1 MGHRSREVVAPP
13 MPEPRTFRVVDVA
26 INSAPFADVLSR
38 VLAAP
43 DSGELL
49 ALHFATAHTI
59 VEAHDDPRLR
69 DALARGLVQP
79 DGMPL
84 VWLGRRA
91 GFPVDRVCGPDFLP
105 ALVEHGIPEGRTHYF
120 LGGAPG
126 VPEALAA
133 RLAARFP
140 GMHVAG
146 TLSPPF
152 RGLSAEE
159 DDAIV
164 DRINAANP
172 DYIWVGLG
180 APKQDLWV
188 AEHRSRLRAAALLA
202 VGAAFDFQAGTHRR
216 APGWMQRTGTEWV
229 YRLFTEPRR
238 LAARYTRVNARFL
251 RLVLQTRPGTES
263 DQT

>member
-1 MGHRSREVVAPP
+1 

-26 INSAPFADVLSR
+26 VNAASFTDVVSR

-43 DSGELL
+43 VSGERL

-69 DALARGLVQP
+69 AALAQGLVEP

-91 GFPVDRVCGPDFLP
+91 GLPVERVCGPDFLP
-105 ALVEHGIPEGRTHYF
+105 AVVERGTSEDRTHYF
-120 LGGAPG
+120 FGGAPG

-140 GMHVAG
+140 GMRVAG
-146 TLSPPF
+146 TMSPPF
-152 RGLSAEE
+152 RSLSADE
-159 DDAIV
+159 DDVIV
-164 DRINAANP
+164 EQINDANP
-172 DYIWVGLG
+172 DYVWVGLG

-188 AEHRSRLRAAALLA
+188 AEHRSRLRAPALLA
-202 VGAAFDFQAGTHRR
+202 VGAAFDFHAGNRRR
-216 APGWMQRTGTEWV
+216 APRWMQHTGTEWV
-229 YRLFTEPRR
+229 YRLVAEPRR
-238 LAARYTRVNARFL
+238 LAGRYTRVNARFL
-251 RLVLQTRPGTES
+251 RLVLWSPIQTDADPSR
-263 DQT
+263 

>member
-1 MGHRSREVVAPP
+1 

-26 INSAPFADVLSR
+26 VNAAPFADVLAR

-43 DSGELL
+43 VSGDRL

-69 DALARGLVQP
+69 AALAEGLVQP

-84 VWLGRRA
+84 AWLGRRA
-91 GFPVDRVCGPDFLP
+91 GLSVERVCGPDFLP
-105 ALVEHGIPEGRTHYF
+105 ALVESGVPEGRTHF
-120 LGGAPG
+120 FVGGAPG

-140 GMHVAG
+140 GMRVAG
-146 TLSPPF
+146 TMSPPF
-152 RGLSAEE
+152 RSLSVEE

-164 DRINAANP
+164 EQINTADP
-172 DYIWVGLG
+172 DYVWVGLG

-188 AEHRSRLRAAALLA
+188 AEHRPRLRAAALLA
-202 VGAAFDFQAGTHRR
+202 VGAAFDFHAGTRRR
-216 APGWMQRTGTEWV
+216 APRWMQRTGTEWV
-229 YRLFTEPRR
+229 YRLVTEPRR
-238 LAARYTRVNARFL
+238 LAGRYTRTNARFVG
-251 RLVLQTRPGTES
+251 LVLAARIGRS
-263 DQT
+263 LRH